1 MKVHFLRKTNLAVLI
16 ALLGIGAQG
25 ASAATTTL
33 TFDEFP
39 DGTALTTEYQGLGVT
54 VTGTIASIG
63 ILAPWP
69 ENTSP
74 NVAFSPVGLMTF
86 TLDPAILGN
95 IQSVSAYISGSASV
109 GIYAY
114 DAQNAL
120 VGQAI
125 TPGATNNMLL
135 TVTSSGNPISRVS
148 IHDGGSNFVIDTLS
162 FMTDLPVVSYTDLM
176 QQLHSA
182 VFALSP
188 SDFIDSSNPTKLK
201 FDVTKFESLES
212 KKTANAALYEQ
223 LLKIE
228 SEINAWV
235 NPSTNRDNL
244 LNVVDQLINLT
255 PKS

>member
-33 TFDEFP
+33 TFDELLS
-39 DGTALTTEYQGLGVT
+39 GTVLTTEYQGLGVT
-54 VTGTIASIG
+54 ISGATSVNA
-63 ILAPWP
+63 LVYPWP
-69 ENTSP
+69 ANTSP
-74 NVAFSPVGLMTF
+74 NVAYAQSGLMNF

-95 IQSVSAYISGSASV
+95 IQSVSAYVSGATSV

-114 DAQNAL
+114 DAQNVL

-148 IHDGGSNFVIDTLS
+148 IHDGGSSFVIDTLS

-182 VFALSP
+182 VFALSA
-188 SDFIDSSNPTKLK
+188 SDFTDPSNPTKLK